1 MASRIGRVIF
11 HAAVSPDGIRHGPR
25 RAPRSPPDVPH
36 PMNRMPCSASAA
48 CRRSVFSNHSLPQST
63 TTSPARSSGESL
75 ASTAS
80 TGLPA
85 GTRSMMVRGG
95 LSALT
100 KADADVKPLACRPSR
115 AAAASSADT
124 LAGSVSKPATAS
136 PRLSARLRRSCDPIT
151 PSPTTPTRISPD
163 DREALWR
170 STCRKTASARRS
182 AMAVATMA
190 SCTSSSAGG
199 GGGGGGGQRCSGDG
213 GGGGCDAVA
222 VDAGG
227 DAEARGVATAGAAR
241 GQEQHRRGAR
251 RRPVFRRL
259 QGGVPPGRGGREA
272 QGAVGR
278 GDRADRVDHARQP
291 ARGPPPGAR
300 RGGGRRGRGESSGRA
315 QAAQGPAA
323 HSEERCRL
331 PQADWPLS
339 RWRGGGTGGQPARG
353 SAGQP
358 EGGRCRGP
366 ETVGLLTGRW
376 TPCAGTS
383 PAARGTVARAEAQE
397 RGALTERRSPL
408 GPPRARYAELF
419 LWVRRPMPVARASTR
434 RSGKLGCDTSR
445 VLRNLF

>member
-199 GGGGGGGQRCSGDG
+199 GGGGGGSGG
-213 GGGGCDAVA
+213 GSGSPGGGGCSAARAGASGGVCG
-222 VDAGG
+222 DAGG
-227 DAEARGVATAGAAR
+227 STVLAGGAVRGEDGLC
-241 GQEQHRRGAR
+241 R
-251 RRPVFRRL
+251 RRV
-259 QGGVPPGRGGREA
+259 
-272 QGAVGR
+272 
-278 GDRADRVDHARQP
+278 
-291 ARGPPPGAR
+291 
-300 RGGGRRGRGESSGRA
+300 
-315 QAAQGPAA
+315 
-323 HSEERCRL
+323 
-331 PQADWPLS
+331 
-339 RWRGGGTGGQPARG
+339 
-353 SAGQP
+353 
-358 EGGRCRGP
+358 
-366 ETVGLLTGRW
+366 
-376 TPCAGTS
+376 
-383 PAARGTVARAEAQE
+383 
-397 RGALTERRSPL
+397 
-408 GPPRARYAELF
+408 
-419 LWVRRPMPVARASTR
+419 
-434 RSGKLGCDTSR
+434 
-445 VLRNLF
+445 